1 MPSMDRESALESRN
15 SQGLQAGWKWAEIP
29 NSQMQSFLLRS
40 VSFLSHLQPP
50 VPSSQ
55 GLVWIRESRRPNL
68 WPDPVDSL
76 FFNATIS
83 TTDTVLPVNSRIDN
97 PIGKMNWTEG
107 ALYRHNRGR
116 LRKANPARQRQKE
129 YFARARA
136 RLIESKAAEENGPPP
151 ISFLQQSDSPSSQRS
166 RGSHRSG
173 SSAGRRASQTSSRR
187 RTESTRKRPSTMG
200 PTDDM
205 ALPTISRF
213 FQERSGGTDAAV
225 TQVKYDE
232 EALERMRQ
240 KLLAK
245 KD

>member
-1 MPSMDRESALESRN
+1 MESLSFKLPRESFHVA
-15 SQGLQAGWKWAEIP
+15 
-29 NSQMQSFLLRS
+29 
-40 VSFLSHLQPP
+40 
-50 VPSSQ
+50 
-55 GLVWIRESRRPNL
+55 
-68 WPDPVDSL
+68 
-76 FFNATIS
+76 IS

-97 PIGKMNWTEG
+97 AVGKMNWTEG

-116 LRKANPARQRQKE
+116 LRKVNPARQRQKE

-136 RLIESKAAEENGPPP
+136 RARLIESKAAQENGPPP

-166 RGSHRSG
+166 RGSQRSS
-173 SSAGRRASQTSSRR
+173 SSASHRGSQTPSQRRA
-187 RTESTRKRPSTMG
+187 ESTRKRPKTAG

-205 ALPTISRF
+205 SLPTISRF
-213 FQERSGGTDAAV
+213 FQERSGGVDAAA

>member
-1 MPSMDRESALESRN
+1 MESLSFKLPRESFHVA
-15 SQGLQAGWKWAEIP
+15 
-29 NSQMQSFLLRS
+29 
-40 VSFLSHLQPP
+40 
-50 VPSSQ
+50 
-55 GLVWIRESRRPNL
+55 
-68 WPDPVDSL
+68 
-76 FFNATIS
+76 IS

-97 PIGKMNWTEG
+97 AVDKMNWTEG

-116 LRKANPARQRQKE
+116 LRKVNPARQRQKE

-136 RLIESKAAEENGPPP
+136 RLIESKAAQEKGPPP
-151 ISFLQQSDSPSSQRS
+151 VSYLQQSDSPSSQRS
-166 RGSHRSG
+166 RSSQRSG
-173 SSAGRRASQTSSRR
+173 SSAGRRASQTSNRR
-187 RTESTRKRPSTMG
+187 RAESTRKRPKIMG

-205 ALPTISRF
+205 SLPTISRF
-213 FQERSGGTDAAV
+213 FQERSDGTDAAA